1 MATKGIPGWVIFSL
15 IGLAVLILA
24 IAGLAVGGF
33 FHLKGAI
40 QEFEAA
46 DAALEE
52 VEDLFGPIADYRP
65 DPTGAIP
72 AARIEAF
79 LAVRDGTAIVRE
91 TTEHSL
97 KTLSNGEG
105 EQRAGTF
112 RKVGAGV
119 WLLHRSAD
127 YLAERS
133 ALLKEA
139 GMGLGEYYYLYT
151 VAYFSWLDKSPAD
164 GPSFKLVGDRGY
176 VLESVPE
183 ALDNAEVR
191 EHRSDLTRASLNR
204 LLLPVLRNQLSDLP
218 VDSDDP
224 ELRRWRETLSAEI
237 AALEADDRRLPWE
250 DGVPEAIASS
260 LLPYRERLG
269 STYSAMCNELEVGVA
284 RR

>member
-1 MATKGIPGWVIFSL
+1 MATKRIPGWVLYSV
-15 IGLAVLILA
+15 IGLVVLILA
-24 IAGLAVGGF
+24 IAGLMVGGF
-33 FHLKGAI
+33 YHFKGALD
-40 QEFEAA
+40 EFEIA

-52 VEDLFGPIADYRP
+52 VEQLYGPIAEFRP

-72 AARIEAF
+72 AERIEAF

-97 KTLSNGEG
+97 RTLSGGEG

-151 VAYFSWLDKSPAD
+151 LTYFSWIGESPAD
-164 GPSFKLVGDRGY
+164 GPSFRLVGDRGY

-183 ALDNAEVR
+183 ALDDADLREDRSEV
-191 EHRSDLTRASLNR
+191 TRTSLNR
-204 LLLPVLRNQLSDLP
+204 LLLPLLHNQRSDLP
-218 VDSDDP
+218 DDPDSP
-224 ELRRWRETLSAEI
+224 ELRQWSEALSAEI
-237 AALEADDRRLPWE
+237 AALEADDHRLPWQ
-250 DGVPEAIASS
+250 DGLPEVIASS
-260 LLPYRERLG
+260 LRPYRERLS